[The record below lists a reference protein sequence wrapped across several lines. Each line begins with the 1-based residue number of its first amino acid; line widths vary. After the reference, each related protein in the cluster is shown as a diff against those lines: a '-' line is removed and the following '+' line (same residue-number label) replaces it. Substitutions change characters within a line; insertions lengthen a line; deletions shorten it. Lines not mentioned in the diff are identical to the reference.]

1 MIQLNQIKLRI
12 DEMTIDNLPDIVY
25 HGTISIYK
33 DSLLSGIDINR
44 GYYSADF
51 GQGFYT
57 TGNYEQALR
66 LARDRAKAYSKLNKT
81 TLVYP
86 MVVSYNINKSELN
99 SNSYKGLI
107 FDSPDSKWKEFIY
120 NNRAGKDFVV
130 SAYHNLTH
138 KYDYVYGCVADSN
151 ITGMTKQIRSKQ
163 ITYGAFADDLK
174 PLKVGH
180 YNQLSFHSL
189 KSIKILDFLNIEIIE
204 SEVSFV

>member
-1 MIQLNQIKLRI
+1 
-12 DEMTIDNLPDIVY
+12 MTIEDLPDIVY
-25 HGTISIYK
+25 HGTISIHK
-33 DSLLSGIDINR
+33 DSLMTGIDINK

-66 LARDRAKAYSKLNKT
+66 LAKDRTKAHNKLNKKE
-81 TLVYP
+81 LVYP
-86 MVVSYNINKSELN
+86 MVVSYNINKSELS

-120 NNRAGKDFVV
+120 NNRVGNNFVV
-130 SAYHNLTH
+130 SKYHNLNR

-151 ITGMTKQIRSKQ
+151 ITDMTKQIRLNQ
-163 ITYGAFADDLK
+163 ITYGVFADDLK
-174 PLKVGH
+174 PLKKEC
-180 YNQLSFHSL
+180 YNQLSFHSYE
-189 KSIKILDFLNIEIIE
+189 SIKILDFSNIEIIE

>member
-1 MIQLNQIKLRI
+1 
-12 DEMTIDNLPDIVY
+12 MTIGDLPDIVY
-25 HGTISIYK
+25 HGTISIHK
-33 DSLLSGIDINR
+33 DSLLSGIDVNK

-66 LARDRAKAYSKLNKT
+66 LAKDRTKTFSKLNKSA
-81 TLVYP
+81 LVYP
-86 MVVSYNINKSELN
+86 MVISYNINKSEI
-99 SNSYKGLI
+99 SSIGYKGLI
-107 FDSPDSKWKEFIY
+107 FDFPDLKWKEFIY
-120 NNRAGKDFVV
+120 NNRVGKEFSV
-130 SAYHNLTH
+130 STYHNLNH

-174 PLKVGH
+174 PLKAGY

-189 KSIKILDFLNIEIIE
+189 KSIRILEFSNIEIIG

>member
-1 MIQLNQIKLRI
+1 
-12 DEMTIDNLPDIVY
+12 MTIEDLPDIVY

-33 DSLLSGIDINR
+33 DSLLTGIDVNR

-66 LARDRAKAYSKLNKT
+66 LAKDRTKAHNKLNKKE
-81 TLVYP
+81 LVYP
-86 MVVSYNINKSELN
+86 MVVSYNINKSELS

-120 NNRAGKDFVV
+120 NNRVGNDFAV
-130 SAYHNLTH
+130 SKYHNLNH

-151 ITGMTKQIRSKQ
+151 ITDMTKQIKGNQ
-163 ITYGAFADDLK
+163 ITYGVFVDELK
-174 PLKVGH
+174 PLKNEY
-180 YNQLSFHSL
+180 YNQLSFHSYE
-189 KSIKILDFLNIEIIE
+189 SIKILDFSNIEIIE